1 MNRCL
6 GYHDPTEDFKGD
18 ETFGFAVSVAAV
30 VEVKGSIGAQVQ
42 GQGKFR
48 EHRGHSDI
56 ELQSV
61 VGFSDGVHDE
71 ADFDNDCLPVLTS
84 MYCYQRGDDGTGET
98 SFLCA
103 RTAVGKLSAE
113 ELSSL
118 SKLACLTPLLHR
130 FRRCSG
136 EDASSAEQAANAA
149 LAELELEVED
159 ERVEMEAE
167 IASLTRRAA
176 ALGHEPER
184 R

>member
-61 VGFSDGVHDE
+61 VGFNAEGFHSDGVHDE

-103 RTAVGKLSAE
+103 RTAVGQVVSGRAE
-113 ELSSL
+113 FAVEVGMSNAIATSFPSLQRRRCELS
-118 SKLACLTPLLHR
+118 
-130 FRRCSG
+130 
-136 EDASSAEQAANAA
+136 
-149 LAELELEVED
+149 
-159 ERVEMEAE
+159 
-167 IASLTRRAA
+167 
-176 ALGHEPER
+176 
-184 R
+184 

>member
-1 MNRCL
+1 MFPGRDLSPEDELHTNRCL

-30 VEVKGSIGAQVQ
+30 VEVKGS
-42 GQGKFR
+42 GKFR

-61 VGFSDGVHDE
+61 VGFNAEGFHSDGVHDK

-103 RTAVGKLSAE
+103 RTAVGKLSVE

-118 SKLACLTPLLHR
+118 SKLVCLTPLLHR
-130 FRRCSG
+130 FRRCNDYAG
-136 EDASSAEQAANAA
+136 
-149 LAELELEVED
+149 V
-159 ERVEMEAE
+159 R
-167 IASLTRRAA
+167 
-176 ALGHEPER
+176 
-184 R
+184 

>member
-1 MNRCL
+1 MC
-6 GYHDPTEDFKGD
+6 P
-18 ETFGFAVSVAAV
+18 S
-30 VEVKGSIGAQVQ
+30 
-42 GQGKFR
+42 
-48 EHRGHSDI
+48 
-56 ELQSV
+56 
-61 VGFSDGVHDE
+61 
-71 ADFDNDCLPVLTS
+71 
-84 MYCYQRGDDGTGET
+84 
-98 SFLCA
+98 
-103 RTAVGKLSAE
+103 AVGKLSAE

-130 FRRCSG
+130 FRRCNDYAGVRRDERRAG